1 MGQNVSKKE
10 IDEIFINKCADIYID
25 NYINNIKEINN
36 NKIVTYFDLLV
47 KITNNF
53 KHFFVCMSKES
64 THKDPNP
71 IIFCRWEH
79 SVEHGKL
86 LSRMCGINLSLLDVT
101 SDGDH
106 KYIVIMKMNSSHLHN
121 SFFYDRKYYLLSYEN
136 IDILKYFFPTF
147 DQLFYNIK
155 YYLSLHDNV
164 DSLKEVFSPPKPSK
178 QTCNDLDIKKNY
190 WKNNWDWGY
199 VESINISCEIDKMTL
214 NIFITKI
221 LSLIENYKNELND
234 KLSNKLRSDRNN
246 LQYKIDTINCEI
258 KKIDKL
264 IEQNSTDLYLEKLKT
279 NLLTDL
285 QDMNKNINKITD
297 ELNTQYKKKQI
308 KINILK
314 NLAESLSTTN
324 DKTNKVESKSIKYSN
339 YDQLCMSDFI
349 VNLFNFIY
357 NNNKVI
363 NITKFETIYDLLI
376 LLDRM
381 NPINERLLDNNFN
394 ETFSNNLR
402 IKIGENKIYLI
413 TNREKIIW
421 HKNSEHILRQLNLTY
436 FSGTYVCHMKID
448 KKVLN
453 KIINYA
459 YNEIKKHES
468 ILLNYEKEIEFY
480 KEKSEY
486 SSELNFLEK
495 SLESYKEKME
505 NFIMNVKHLD
515 KIISID

>member
-53 KHFFVCMSKES
+53 KHFFVCMNKEPADN
-64 THKDPNP
+64 DPNP
-71 IIFCRWEH
+71 ITFCRWEH
-79 SVEHGKL
+79 SIEHGKL
-86 LSRMCGINLSLLDVT
+86 LSRMCGINLSLIRVN
-101 SDGDH
+101 SAGDY
-106 KYIVIMKMNSSHLHN
+106 KYFIIMKLNNSHIHN
-121 SFFYDRKYYLLSYEN
+121 SFFYDKNYYLSFN
-136 IDILKYFFPTF
+136 NNNILKYFFPTCVQNKQISS
-147 DQLFYNIK
+147 D
-155 YYLSLHDNV
+155 YYYVRTSYF
-164 DSLKEVFSPPKPSK
+164 E
-178 QTCNDLDIKKNY
+178 NY
-190 WKNNWDWGY
+190 WNCQY
-199 VESINISCEIDKMTL
+199 VETINISCEIDKLML
-214 NIFITKI
+214 NTFLAKI

-234 KLSNKLRSDRNN
+234 KLSNKLRSDGDA
-246 LQYKIDTINCEI
+246 LQYKISTINCEI

-297 ELNTQYKKKQI
+297 GLNTQYKKKQI

-314 NLAESLSTTN
+314 NLAESLSAANDQTN
-324 DKTNKVESKSIKYSN
+324 QVESNSIKYFN
-339 YDQLCMSDFI
+339 YNQLSVPDFI
-349 VNLFNFIY
+349 KNLFNFIY
-357 NNNKVI
+357 NKNKVI
-363 NITKFETIYDLLI
+363 NITKFETICDLLI
-376 LLDRM
+376 LLDKM
-381 NPINERLLDNNFN
+381 NPINERLLDDNFN
-394 ETFSNNLR
+394 QTFLKYLK
-402 IKIGENKIYLI
+402 IKIGKNKIYLI
-413 TNREKIIW
+413 SNKKKIIW
-421 HKNSEHILRQLNLTY
+421 HKNSEYILRQLNLSY
-436 FSGTYVCHMKID
+436 FSGTYVSHMKIN

-459 YNEIKKHES
+459 NNEIKKHES

-480 KEKSEY
+480 KGKNNY

-505 NFIMNVKHLD
+505 NFIMNAKHLD
-515 KIISID
+515 KIINID